1 MNKKEIFIENVF
13 RGSGGGG
20 LKVDELKRN
29 LESLKDVDFFVYSL
43 KKAFQRE
50 GLNWLNC
57 DSLFD
62 ENIVELWTQWYQIE
76 QKHSDLWG
84 FTKRQTGCYVYGLF
98 ENPPVG
104 QANHLQEGVFYIG
117 ESRSSIRGAMIGR
130 RNDFKHTVK
139 GNPLSPYGVGTLFKE
154 QFGKEKIEQV
164 YQAYY
169 PVPAYK
175 CKKQET
181 QFLVDYFKK
190 YKRLP
195 MCNHTNDYNRI
206 SKLAKENLIDFLCE
220 GEKNG

>member
-1 MNKKEIFIENVF
+1 MDKKEIFIENLF
-13 RGSGGGG
+13 RGSGAGG
-20 LKVDELKRN
+20 LKVDELKKN

-43 KKAFQRE
+43 KKAFQRNE
-50 GLNWLNC
+50 LNWLNC

-62 ENIVELWTQWYQIE
+62 EEIDESWTRWYQIE
-76 QKHSDLWG
+76 QKHSDSWG
-84 FTKRQTGCYVYGLF
+84 FTKRQTGCYIYGIF
-98 ENPPVG
+98 KEPPKFV
-104 QANHLQEGVFYIG
+104 ANHLDENVFYIG

-154 QFGKEKIEQV
+154 NFDKEQFDMV

-181 QFLVDYFKK
+181 IFLVDFFKK
-190 YKRLP
+190 YGRLP
-195 MCNHTNDYNRI
+195 LCNHRNDYTRV
-206 SKLAKENLIDFLCE
+206 SKLAKENLLDFLSE